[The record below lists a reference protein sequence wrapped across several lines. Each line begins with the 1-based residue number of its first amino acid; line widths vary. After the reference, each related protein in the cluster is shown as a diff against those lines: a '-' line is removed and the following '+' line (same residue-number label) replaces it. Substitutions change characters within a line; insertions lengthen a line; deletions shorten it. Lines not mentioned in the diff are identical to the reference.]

1 METFVIIGGSST
13 TGKHIVDTLLA
24 KGSKVYA
31 SFNTTPITITHANL
45 KTFQWDVREDFPI
58 DVVSETEINGLVYCP
73 GAIQLKSFDRIKL
86 TEFSNDLDIQ
96 LFGAIKAIQALLAM
110 LKKGGNAAI
119 VMLSSV
125 AARKGFPFHTTVGIS
140 KGAIEGLTLSLAAE
154 LAPKIRVNCVAPSL
168 FESKMSERLINT
180 PEKKEKL
187 GDGHPLKRIG
197 QPTDIA
203 QMVCLLLSEQASWIT
218 GQVMAVDGGKSTL
231 S

>member
-1 METFVIIGGSST
+1 
-13 TGKHIVDTLLA
+13 
-24 KGSKVYA
+24 
-31 SFNTTPITITHANL
+31 
-45 KTFQWDVREDFPI
+45 
-58 DVVSETEINGLVYCP
+58 
-73 GAIQLKSFDRIKL
+73 
-86 TEFSNDLDIQ
+86 
-96 LFGAIKAIQALLAM
+96 M
-110 LKKGGNAAI
+110 LKKGENAAI